1 LALTAAPGP
10 VTDCGDRPDAVIV
23 FRRPAFKLMEVA
35 NMAGLI
41 HGLRRVAGGAA
52 IAGLLCC
59 AAQAEERF
67 SELRLDRLTPE
78 QQKMATMLTTPP
90 RNSGL
95 NTGPFNAYARSP
107 GLGLLLLQVSD
118 YVRFNSSLPPRLSE
132 FAIMIAARQWSQAYE
147 WRAHYPLAI
156 KGGLDR
162 QILVDLGAG
171 ARPQGM
177 KEDETALYEFCTELY
192 RDRNVSDA
200 VFKAAVG
207 KFGER
212 GIMDLIGIIGYYD
225 LVSMALIVQKE
236 NGKPGDEAPLL
247 PLTR

>member
-1 LALTAAPGP
+1 
-10 VTDCGDRPDAVIV
+10 
-23 FRRPAFKLMEVA
+23 MEVTK
-35 NMAGLI
+35 MVRVI
-41 HGLRRVAGGAA
+41 DTLRSAAIGAA

-59 AAQAEERF
+59 AAHADERF
-67 SELRLDRLTPE
+67 SELRLDQLTPE

-107 GLGLLLLQVSD
+107 GLGILLLQVSD

-132 FAIMIAARQWSQAYE
+132 FAIMIAARQWSQPYE

-156 KGGLDR
+156 KGGLER

-171 ARPQGM
+171 ARPLGM
-177 KEDETALYEFCTELY
+177 KEDETALYDFCTELY
-192 RDRNVSDA
+192 RDKNVSDA
-200 VFKAAVG
+200 AFKTALA

-212 GIMDLIGIIGYYD
+212 GLMDLIGIIGYYD
-225 LVSMALIVQKE
+225 IASMALIVQKAT
-236 NGKPGDEAPLL
+236 GKPGDEAPLL

>member
-1 LALTAAPGP
+1 MEETKMASRIRTLKRAAS
-10 VTDCGDRPDAVIV
+10 
-23 FRRPAFKLMEVA
+23 
-35 NMAGLI
+35 
-41 HGLRRVAGGAA
+41 GAA

-67 SELRLDRLTPE
+67 SELRLDQLTPE
-78 QQKMATMLTTPP
+78 QQKMATMLKTPP

-107 GLGLLLLQVSD
+107 GLGILLLQVSD

-132 FAIMIAARQWSQAYE
+132 FAIMIAARQWSQPYE

-162 QILVDLGAG
+162 QVLIDLGAG
-171 ARPQGM
+171 TRPQGM
-177 KEDETALYEFCTELY
+177 KEDETALYDFCNELY
-192 RDRNVSDA
+192 RDKNVSDGA
-200 VFKAAVG
+200 FKAALG

-225 LVSMALIVQKE
+225 LVSMALIVQ
-236 NGKPGDEAPLL
+236 NQTGKPGDEAPLL

>member
-1 LALTAAPGP
+1 M
-10 VTDCGDRPDAVIV
+10 VR
-23 FRRPAFKLMEVA
+23 
-35 NMAGLI
+35 LI
-41 HGLRRVAGGAA
+41 HTLERVAGGVA
-52 IAGLLCC
+52 IAVLLCC
-59 AAQAEERF
+59 AVQAQEQRQERF
-67 SELRLDRLTPE
+67 SELRLDHLTPE
-78 QQKMATMLTTPP
+78 QQKMATVLTTPP
-90 RNSGL
+90 RNSAL
-95 NTGPFNAYARSP
+95 NSGPFNAYARSP

-132 FAIMIAARQWSQAYE
+132 FAIMIAARHWSQPYE

-156 KGGLDR
+156 KGGLER

-177 KEDETALYEFCTELY
+177 KEDETALYDFCTEIY
-192 RDRNVSDA
+192 RDKNVNDA
-200 VFKAAVG
+200 TFKEALA

-225 LVSMALIVQKE
+225 IASMALIVQKTTA
-236 NGKPGDEAPLL
+236 KPVDEAPLV

>member
-1 LALTAAPGP
+1 
-10 VTDCGDRPDAVIV
+10 
-23 FRRPAFKLMEVA
+23 MEEA
-35 NMAGLI
+35 KMASLV
-41 HGLRRVAGGAA
+41 HTLRCVAGGAA
-52 IAGLLCC
+52 IVGLMCC
-59 AAQAEERF
+59 AAQAQDRF
-67 SELRLDRLTPE
+67 SELRLDQLSPE
-78 QQKMATMLTTPP
+78 QQKMATMLKTPP

-107 GLGLLLLQVSD
+107 GLGILLLQVSD

-132 FAIMIAARQWSQAYE
+132 FAIMIAAQQWSQPYE

-171 ARPQGM
+171 NKPQGM
-177 KEDETALYEFCTELY
+177 KEDEAALYEFCTQLY
-192 RDRNVSDA
+192 RDKNVTDA
-200 VFKAAVG
+200 AFKTAVG
-207 KFGER
+207 TFGER

-225 LVSMALIVQKE
+225 LVSMALIVQKST
-236 NGKPGDEAPLL
+236 GVPGDEAPLL

>member
-1 LALTAAPGP
+1 M
-10 VTDCGDRPDAVIV
+10 VR
-23 FRRPAFKLMEVA
+23 
-35 NMAGLI
+35 LI
-41 HGLRRVAGGAA
+41 HTLRRVASGAA

-59 AAQAEERF
+59 AAQAQERF
-67 SELRLDRLTPE
+67 SELRLDQLTPE
-78 QQKMATMLTTPP
+78 QQQMAVHLKTPP
-90 RNSGL
+90 RNSEL
-95 NTGPFNAYARSP
+95 NGGPFNAYARSP

-132 FAIMIAARQWSQAYE
+132 FAIMIAARQWSQPYE

-171 ARPQGM
+171 TRPHGM
-177 KEDETALYEFCTELY
+177 KEDETALYDFCTELY
-192 RDRNVSDA
+192 RDKDVSDVA
-200 VFKAAVG
+200 FKAALA

-225 LVSMALIVQKE
+225 IASMALIVQKTTA
-236 NGKPGDEAPLL
+236 KPVDEAPLL
-247 PLTR
+247 SLTR

>member
-1 LALTAAPGP
+1 M
-10 VTDCGDRPDAVIV
+10 VR
-23 FRRPAFKLMEVA
+23 
-35 NMAGLI
+35 LI
-41 HGLRRVAGGAA
+41 DTLRRVASGVA
-52 IAGLLCC
+52 IASLLCC

-67 SELRLDRLTPE
+67 SELRLGQLTPE
-78 QQKMATMLTTPP
+78 QQKMATTLTTPP

-107 GLGLLLLQVSD
+107 GLGILLLQVSD

-132 FAIMIAARQWSQAYE
+132 FAIMIAARQWSQPYE

-171 ARPQGM
+171 TTPHGM
-177 KEDETALYEFCTELY
+177 KDDETAIYDFCTELY
-192 RDRNVSDA
+192 RDKDVSDA
-200 VFKAAVG
+200 AFKAALAS
-207 KFGER
+207 FGER

-225 LVSMALIVQKE
+225 IASMALIVQRAT
-236 NGKPGDEAPLL
+236 GKAGDEAPLL